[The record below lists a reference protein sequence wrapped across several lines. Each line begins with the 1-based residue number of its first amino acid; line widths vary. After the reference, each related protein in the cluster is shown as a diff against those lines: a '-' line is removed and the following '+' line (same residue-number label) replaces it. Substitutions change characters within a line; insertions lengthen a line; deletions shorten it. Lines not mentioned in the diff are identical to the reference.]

1 MASIVNFYLLKDIFN
16 TQEMALVVHI
26 YAIFILLLLFSIL
39 FGNTKEISL
48 QKLRD
53 GANGTYL
60 PYFYTFF
67 FLYFLFFLCIFH
79 LQCSEN
85 SVNFNFFLFFLLFYY
100 FFSMMPIFH

>member
-1 MASIVNFYLLKDIFN
+1 MAFIVNFYLLKDIFN
-16 TQEMALVVHI
+16 TQKMALVVHI

-60 PYFYTFF
+60 PYFYTFLIF
-67 FLYFLFFLCIFH
+67 PVLFMYISFAMLRK
-79 LQCSEN
+79 
-85 SVNFNFFLFFLLFYY
+85 
-100 FFSMMPIFH
+100 

>member
-1 MASIVNFYLLKDIFN
+1 MAFIVNFYLLKDIFN
-16 TQEMALVVHI
+16 TQKMALVVHI

-60 PYFYTFF
+60 PYFYTSLIFSV
-67 FLYFLFFLCIFH
+67 LFMYISFAMLRK
-79 LQCSEN
+79 
-85 SVNFNFFLFFLLFYY
+85 
-100 FFSMMPIFH
+100 

>member
-1 MASIVNFYLLKDIFN
+1 MAFIVNFYLLKDIFN

-60 PYFYTFF
+60 PYFYTSLIFPV
-67 FLYFLFFLCIFH
+67 LFMYISFAMLRK
-79 LQCSEN
+79 
-85 SVNFNFFLFFLLFYY
+85 
-100 FFSMMPIFH
+100 

>member
-1 MASIVNFYLLKDIFN
+1 MAFIVNFYLLKDIFN

-26 YAIFILLLLFSIL
+26 DAIFILLLLFSIL

-60 PYFYTFF
+60 PYFYTFLIF
-67 FLYFLFFLCIFH
+67 PVLFMYISFAMLRK
-79 LQCSEN
+79 
-85 SVNFNFFLFFLLFYY
+85 
-100 FFSMMPIFH
+100 